1 MILRTLQARVRPG
14 DAPALFRRVRE
25 LVDARPAGLVHV
37 TWATQEDEDA
47 TRLLVASIWQ
57 DLDAVYAAVGGRNLL
72 WDAVLFRG
80 FEDRLLEVDVQH
92 YSVLGSGRPGEI
104 VEPATEAEQASAS

>member
-1 MILRTLQARVRPG
+1 MILRVLHARVRPS

-25 LVDARPAGLVHV
+25 LVDSRPTGLVHV

-47 TRLLVASIWQ
+47 TRLLVVSTWQ
-57 DLDAVYAAVGGRNLL
+57 DLVSIYVAVGGRNLL
-72 WDAVLFRG
+72 WDPVLFRG

-92 YSVLGSGRPGEI
+92 YSVLGTGRPGEI
-104 VEPATEAEQASAS
+104 VEPATETEQVPAS

>member
-1 MILRTLQARVRPG
+1 M
-14 DAPALFRRVRE
+14 
-25 LVDARPAGLVHV
+25 
-37 TWATQEDEDA
+37 
-47 TRLLVASIWQ
+47 
-57 DLDAVYAAVGGRNLL
+57 VGGRNLL